1 MTLTVRS
8 LTDPHSYVAS
18 AVSPYGTS
26 TFLLHFPADIFG
38 AMSLYEFAE
47 MLRKHHGV
55 PEIDLA
61 FRDTR
66 MDLSDGSLLSLL
78 RAHE

>member
-26 TFLLHFPADIFG
+26 TFLLLFRADISG
-38 AMSLYEFAE
+38 TLSLCEFAQ
-47 MLRKHHGV
+47 MLRKHHDL

-66 MDLSDGSLLSLL
+66 MEPSDESLLSLL
-78 RAHE
+78 REHE

>member
-26 TFLLHFPADIFG
+26 TFLLLFPADIFG
-38 AMSLYEFAE
+38 TISLCEFAQ
-47 MLRKHHGV
+47 MLRKHHGL

-66 MDLSDGSLLSLL
+66 LELSDGSLLSLL
-78 RAHE
+78 RARE